1 MQTTSTESRYWK
13 AAVPFLVT
21 AKKRKDDNMTTD
33 KIYASVRL
41 PVNLYKKMVY
51 IAKMNYRS
59 FSSEMNQIVKKCIR
73 EYETEHG
80 EILLSESEKNY
91 YRK

>member
-1 MQTTSTESRYWK
+1 MFYGR
-13 AAVPFLVT
+13 LNN
-21 AKKRKDDNMTTD
+21 KKRKDDNMTTD